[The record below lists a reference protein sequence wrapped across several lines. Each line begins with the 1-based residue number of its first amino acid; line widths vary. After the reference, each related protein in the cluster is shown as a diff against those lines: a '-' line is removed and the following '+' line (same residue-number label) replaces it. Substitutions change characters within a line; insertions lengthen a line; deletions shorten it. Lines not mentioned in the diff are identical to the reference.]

1 MNQKRVRSG
10 KGMGVRSVKASFQF
24 SLNRIAFKSHL
35 SENHEIKHKSIKML
49 DKIEMSLDDII
60 TQNRKTK
67 GGSGFKRR
75 GAGAA
80 GKFGGRNTSPTKK
93 FGGGAAGGVA
103 KGRARGGITRSYKR
117 VR

>member
-1 MNQKRVRSG
+1 
-10 KGMGVRSVKASFQF
+10 
-24 SLNRIAFKSHL
+24 
-35 SENHEIKHKSIKML
+35 ML

-60 TQNRKTK
+60 TQNRKAK

-75 GAGAA
+75 GAGAGAAA
-80 GKFGGRNTSPTKK
+80 GKFGGRNTSPNKK
-93 FGGGAAGGVA
+93 FGGGAGGGIA